1 MIRSIGTETLKA
13 IDQLGQL
20 VLFTRK
26 VILTRPATLAQWLR
40 ASHRMG
46 TNSLSI
52 MIISAAF
59 VGMVLSLQGYNT
71 LVRFGAESQLGPM
84 VSLSILRELGPV
96 LAGLLFAGRAGSA
109 IAAEIAL
116 MRTTDQISSLSMM
129 GIDPIRQVVAER
141 FWAGVVSLP
150 ILTAIFM
157 AVAIVSGFILANSG
171 FGIDAGSYWSNTQL
185 SVEFGEDLISG
196 MIKSVFF
203 AVIVTSIA
211 VTNGFYA
218 APNVEG
224 VGWATTNTVVLS
236 SEMIL
241 LSDFIL
247 TALMF

>member
-1 MIRSIGTETLKA
+1 MVNK
-13 IDQLGQL
+13 LGQL

-26 VILTRPATLAQWLR
+26 VILTRPATMGQWLR

-46 TNSLSI
+46 TLSLSI
-52 MIISAAF
+52 MVISGCF

-84 VSLSILRELGPV
+84 ISLSILRELGPV

-129 GIDPIRQVVAER
+129 GIDPIRQVVSER

-157 AVAIVSGFILANSG
+157 GVAIFSGFILSSNG
-171 FGIDAGSYWSNTQL
+171 FGIDAGSYWANTQAA
-185 SVEFGEDLISG
+185 VEFGEDLMSG

-203 AVIVTSIA
+203 AVIVTGIA

-218 APNVEG
+218 APSVEG
-224 VGWATTNTVVLS
+224 VGTATTNTVVLS

-247 TALMF
+247 TAMMFS